1 MRQICVA
8 FSEYINFNALHLY
21 KVHYCYEFDFV
32 NPCFSR
38 QKYISIFISDFF
50 LQNPENKLKVS
61 EIYLEHYKTIMYDF
75 MTDDQELDVS
85 IANLSVQ
92 IFTVPSVAHHLI
104 EKQDCLTKM
113 IEFFTQ
119 IFEDEAKY
127 GIVHLMFSR
136 ILNLQKKI
144 TRFSLFCFSTR

>member
-1 MRQICVA
+1 
-8 FSEYINFNALHLY
+8 
-21 KVHYCYEFDFV
+21 
-32 NPCFSR
+32 
-38 QKYISIFISDFF
+38 
-50 LQNPENKLKVS
+50 
-61 EIYLEHYKTIMYDF
+61 MYDF

-113 IEFFTQ
+113 VEFFTQ

-127 GIVHLMFSR
+127 GIVHHM
-136 ILNLQKKI
+136 KKF
-144 TRFSLFCFSTR
+144 TRFFFFFFYKVEVFD

>member
-1 MRQICVA
+1 
-8 FSEYINFNALHLY
+8 
-21 KVHYCYEFDFV
+21 
-32 NPCFSR
+32 
-38 QKYISIFISDFF
+38 
-50 LQNPENKLKVS
+50 
-61 EIYLEHYKTIMYDF
+61 MYDF

-113 IEFFTQ
+113 VEFFTQ

-127 GIVHLMFSR
+127 GVVHQ
-136 ILNLQKKI
+136 ILPPISN
-144 TRFSLFCFSTR
+144 SESTNFLNDYLL

>member
-1 MRQICVA
+1 MHCYNLKSLLLHFDHIGVKGCDFIYSTLVFRGKNI
-8 FSEYINFNALHLY
+8 FYIL
-21 KVHYCYEFDFV
+21 
-32 NPCFSR
+32 
-38 QKYISIFISDFF
+38 FF

-113 IEFFTQ
+113 VEFFTQ

-127 GIVHLMFSR
+127 GIVHHMSSR
-136 ILNLQKKI
+136 ILNLRKKI
-144 TRFSLFCFSTR
+144 HAIFFIVFLQGRSFRLRSK

>member
-1 MRQICVA
+1 MSLILSTLVFRD
-8 FSEYINFNALHLY
+8 INTFQFLSLIY
-21 KVHYCYEFDFV
+21 
-32 NPCFSR
+32 
-38 QKYISIFISDFF
+38 F

-113 IEFFTQ
+113 VEFFTQ

-127 GIVHLMFSR
+127 GMIVHHMLSR
-136 ILNLQKKI
+136 ILNLRI
-144 TRFSLFCFSTR
+144 LNLRNNFTSFSLVCFSTR

>member
-1 MRQICVA
+1 
-8 FSEYINFNALHLY
+8 
-21 KVHYCYEFDFV
+21 
-32 NPCFSR
+32 
-38 QKYISIFISDFF
+38 
-50 LQNPENKLKVS
+50 
-61 EIYLEHYKTIMYDF
+61 MYDF

-113 IEFFTQ
+113 VEFFTQ

-127 GIVHLMFSR
+127 GLLHQ
-136 ILNLQKKI
+136 ILSPISN
-144 TRFSLFCFSTR
+144 SESTNFLKEYLL

>member
-1 MRQICVA
+1 MSLILSTLVFRD
-8 FSEYINFNALHLY
+8 
-21 KVHYCYEFDFV
+21 KT
-32 NPCFSR
+32 
-38 QKYISIFISDFF
+38 IFRFLSLNFF

-113 IEFFTQ
+113 VEFFTQ

-127 GIVHLMFSR
+127 GIVHHMLSR
-136 ILNLQKKI
+136 ILNLRKNFR
-144 TRFSLFCFSTR
+144 RFSLFCYSTSFEVFD

>member
-1 MRQICVA
+1 M
-8 FSEYINFNALHLY
+8 
-21 KVHYCYEFDFV
+21 
-32 NPCFSR
+32 
-38 QKYISIFISDFF
+38 
-50 LQNPENKLKVS
+50 QNPENKLKVS

-113 IEFFTQ
+113 VEFFTQ

-127 GIVHLMFSR
+127 GIVHHMLSR
-136 ILNLQKKI
+136 ILNLRKNFR
-144 TRFSLFCFSTR
+144 RFSLFCYSTSFEVFD

>member
-1 MRQICVA
+1 
-8 FSEYINFNALHLY
+8 
-21 KVHYCYEFDFV
+21 
-32 NPCFSR
+32 
-38 QKYISIFISDFF
+38 
-50 LQNPENKLKVS
+50 
-61 EIYLEHYKTIMYDF
+61 

-113 IEFFTQ
+113 VEFFTQ

-127 GIVHLMFSR
+127 GVVHQ
-136 ILNLQKKI
+136 ILSPISNSESTNFLNEYVFI
-144 TRFSLFCFSTR
+144 MISFSTPV